1 MYTRGYIND
10 YLSKGKNLSVFDIF
24 FFALHQA
31 SPQITPFFSDFRGHC
46 GETGHL
52 VLA

>member
-10 YLSKGKNLSVFDIF
+10 YLSKGKNLSLFDIF

-31 SPQITPFFSDFRGHC
+31 SPQIALFSDFRGHC